1 MMEDHFIRIYQNHAA
16 TYHEMI
22 ACEDVDGHLRPALE
36 AVTSFAGKSVLD
48 LGTGTGRIPLLF
60 PDAAVTGL
68 DLQRA
73 MLLENQRQ
81 QMPEPGPLVEGD
93 MRALPF
99 HADCF
104 QIVTAGW
111 ALGHFTGWYPRDWQ
125 TQILLVIEEAQ
136 RVLVPGGHLIIL
148 ETLTTGSHTPAPP
161 SKALAD
167 YYDWLE
173 SDLGFSRREVQT
185 DYLFDSLELAF
196 AYAKFFFGD
205 ALAKKV
211 RRQNWVR
218 LPEWTGIWSRH
229 YA

>member
-1 MMEDHFIRIYQNHAA
+1 MEDHFIQIYQQHAA

-36 AVTSFAGKSVLD
+36 AVTPFAGKAVLD
-48 LGTGTGRIPLLF
+48 LGSGTGRIPLLF

-73 MLLENQRQ
+73 MLLENRRQ
-81 QMPEPGPLVEGD
+81 QMPEPGPLIEGD
-93 MRALPF
+93 MRVLPF
-99 HADCF
+99 AAGIF
-104 QIVTAGW
+104 EVVTAGW
-111 ALGHFTGWYPRDWQ
+111 ALGHFTGWYPQDWQ
-125 TQILLVIEEAQ
+125 AEISQVLDEVQ
-136 RVLVPGGHLIIL
+136 RVLVPGGHLIII

-161 SKALAD
+161 NEALAV

-173 SDLGFSRREVQT
+173 SDLGFTRQEVQT
-185 DYLFDSLELAF
+185 DYLFDSLELAY

-211 RRQNWVR
+211 RRENWVR
-218 LPEWTGIWSRH
+218 LPEWTGIWSH
-229 YA
+229 KVD

>member
-1 MMEDHFIRIYQNHAA
+1 MEDHFIQIYQQHAA

-22 ACEDVDGHLRPALE
+22 ACEDVDGNLRPALE
-36 AVTSFAGKSVLD
+36 AVTPFGGKSVLD

-73 MLLENQRQ
+73 MLLENRRQ
-81 QMPEPGPLVEGD
+81 QMPDPGPLLEGD

-99 HADCF
+99 SAGF
-104 QIVTAGW
+104 FEVVTAGW
-111 ALGHFTGWYPRDWQ
+111 ALGHFTGWYPQDWQ
-125 TQILLVIEEAQ
+125 AKISQALDEAR
-136 RVLVPGGHLIIL
+136 RVLVSGGHLILI
-148 ETLTTGSHTPAPP
+148 ETLTTGSHNPAAPNE
-161 SKALAD
+161 ALAD

-173 SDLGFSRREVQT
+173 NDHNFSRREVQT
-185 DYLFDSLELAF
+185 DYLFDSLELTY

-211 RRQNWVR
+211 RRENWVR
-218 LPEWTGIWSRH
+218 LPEWTGIWSRKVD
-229 YA
+229 